1 MVLNDI
7 TNDSAAKGVG
17 SDTCKNDGTQKKQYI
32 EWHRNRQYNPA
43 IITLNSPVHLS
54 QIVVVV
60 QNGVLWLL

>member
-17 SDTCKNDGTQKKQYI
+17 SDTYNNDGMQKNNILNDTEIGSTIQRSL
-32 EWHRNRQYNPA
+32 H
-43 IITLNSPVHLS
+43 LNSPVHLS
-54 QIVVVV
+54 LTVVVV